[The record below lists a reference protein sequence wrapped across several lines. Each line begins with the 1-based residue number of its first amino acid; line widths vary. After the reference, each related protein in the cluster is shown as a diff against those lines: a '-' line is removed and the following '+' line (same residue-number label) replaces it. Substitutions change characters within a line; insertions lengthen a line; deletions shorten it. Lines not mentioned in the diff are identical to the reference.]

1 MAYQV
6 TMDRT
11 LSESEID
18 RLIQSELNRRKY
30 NTKYTEETDEEF
42 IEKWKT
48 ALDLSVKQFP
58 SGRFRNIRWQD
69 QSTGDASTGNA
80 RINPDDPLGLE
91 AHPTENTCPIIF
103 SSFCHP
109 CSNDLVEGD
118 GAEISHKH
126 WFFAPDS
133 MIEQMQND
141 WEMNGGNG
149 DFRDKLG
156 ILGQAMWNDNPATGE
171 SSAEIVKRW
180 TLLPHEKGFASDPE
194 KISFVPVIEYFKSIG
209 VTHQGYFILGERVKK
224 FTESMLYKKNWD
236 EEALGCQTING
247 KDREESPSDF
257 PWPWQYGM
265 SQTDGG
271 ELTFVVQYINCE
283 DIIVNGPEHIRDYGW
298 PGTK

>member
-30 NTKYTEETDEEF
+30 NTRYTEETDEEF
-42 IEKWKT
+42 IEKWKE
-48 ALDLSVKQFP
+48 ALDASVRQFP

-80 RINPDDPLGLE
+80 KMNPDDPLGLE

-109 CSNDLVEGD
+109 CSNKLVEGD
-118 GAEISHKH
+118 GEVISHEH
-126 WFFAPDS
+126 WFFASDS
-133 MIEQMQND
+133 LIEQAQND

-156 ILGQAMWNDNPATGE
+156 IVGQAMWNDNSATGE
-171 SSAEIVKRW
+171 NSAQITAKWRG
-180 TLLPHEKGFASDPE
+180 LPHEKGFCTDPDY
-194 KISFVPVIEYFKSIG
+194 ISLVPMIEYFKSIG
-209 VTHQGYFILGERVKK
+209 VTHNGYFIKGSRPKK
-224 FTESMLYKKNWD
+224 FAKDSMHNVYNH
-236 EEALGCQTING
+236 GHSING
-247 KDREESPSDF
+247 NTRETHPSDF
-257 PWPWQYGM
+257 PWPWSYGYVDDDETNM
-265 SQTDGG
+265 
-271 ELTFVVQYINCE
+271 FVPQFCNCE
-283 DIIVNGPEHIRDYGW
+283 DFIQDGPEHIRDYGW

>member
-18 RLIQSELNRRKY
+18 RLVQSELSRRQY
-30 NTKYTEETDEEF
+30 NTSLGHLSDEEF
-42 IEKWKT
+42 ITKWKE
-48 ALDLSVKQFP
+48 DLNSKQQQFP
-58 SGRFRNIRWQD
+58 SGRFRNIRWQEPTV
-69 QSTGDASTGNA
+69 SKHGTMP
-80 RINPDDPLGLE
+80 RMNPEDPLGLE

-133 MIEQMQND
+133 LIEQMQND

-180 TLLPHEKGFASDPE
+180 TLLPHEKGFASDPD
-194 KISFVPVIEYFKSIG
+194 KISFVPLIEFFKSIG
-209 VTHQGYFILGERVKK
+209 VSHHGYFILGQKPKE
-224 FTESMLYKKNWD
+224 FTKMMKVGTENNKGV
-236 EEALGCQTING
+236 ETING
-247 KDREESPSDF
+247 KDRRESPSDF

-265 SQTDGG
+265 SQMDGN
-271 ELTFVVQYINCE
+271 ELTFIVQYLNCE
-283 DIIVNGPEHIRDYGW
+283 DIIVNGPEIIQDYGW